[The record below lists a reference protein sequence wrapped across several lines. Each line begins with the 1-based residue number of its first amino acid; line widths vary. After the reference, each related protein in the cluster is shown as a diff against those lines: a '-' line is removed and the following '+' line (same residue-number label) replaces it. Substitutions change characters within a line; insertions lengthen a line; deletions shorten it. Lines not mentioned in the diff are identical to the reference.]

1 MGQVVLQII
10 AGIAKQVNFYYKGG
24 QLLQS
29 TKEKRE
35 KRGKTIDFGNVVL
48 YSPLD
53 LPCDK
58 RFIPRIS
65 WKV

>member
-10 AGIAKQVNFYYKGG
+10 AGIAKQVNFYYKVG

-29 TKEKRE
+29 TKGKRE
-35 KRGKTIDFGNVVL
+35 KRGNTIDFGNVVL
-48 YSPLD
+48 YPLLD

-58 RFIPRIS
+58 QFTSRIF
-65 WKV
+65 